1 MKGWR
6 KLSKE
11 ASGEGEEKY
20 GLREE
25 EETGGGDPEEK
36 KGGRGLN
43 RKVKMRGLLGEM
55 GELELEEKGKLV
67 GGDEEGDDERGRR
80 GSKGRG

>member
-1 MKGWR
+1 MRGWI
-6 KLSKE
+6 KLSRE
-11 ASGEGEEKY
+11 ASGKGEEKG

-36 KGGRGLN
+36 KDGRGWN

-67 GGDEEGDDERGRR
+67 GGDGEGEDERGRR